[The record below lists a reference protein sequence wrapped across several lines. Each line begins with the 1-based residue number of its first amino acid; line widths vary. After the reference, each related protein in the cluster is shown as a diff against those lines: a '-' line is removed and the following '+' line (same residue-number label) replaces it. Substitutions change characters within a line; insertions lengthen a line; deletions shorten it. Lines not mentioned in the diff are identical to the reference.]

1 MLSLT
6 RRSRSPRLA
15 GPISDTRQRLPQ
27 LRCGASHAYRPSR
40 NPARDLSD
48 RAWRTRSPSPT
59 QARTPLGP
67 FLYISSVRSLAKT
80 HQRASKRAGASGAR
94 CSDHPTVSDHQ
105 PSRNV
110 SGTAVRNRNV
120 NRDHPRTID
129 HPAID
134 HRERLWDRGGQIAT
148 RPFAIFPQKNWKR
161 TRVPDIPPCF
171 AGHLLREGEIGAGA
185 RSRLCRS
192 DASRCITLN
201 CGGDHPDARP
211 STIATSLGPR
221 CAIATRHRGKFPR
234 KKLRLAHKSASRV
247 RFLSNRTLS
256 QHRPMPGPDL
266 S

>member
-1 MLSLT
+1 VAGLDGARMVAIDVAIAHRSPGDVAGWWLGWDLATAFATLGPTTHKHTPDVKTLSPPQAQPPMLSLT

-110 SGTAVRNRNV
+110 SGTAVRNRDV

-148 RPFAIFPQKNWKR
+148 RLFAIFPPKKLEANPR
-161 TRVPDIPPCF
+161 
-171 AGHLLREGEIGAGA
+171 AGHPAM
-185 RSRLCRS
+185 LCR
-192 DASRCITLN
+192 T
-201 CGGDHPDARP
+201 
-211 STIATSLGPR
+211 
-221 CAIATRHRGKFPR
+221 
-234 KKLRLAHKSASRV
+234 SAS
-247 RFLSNRTLS
+247 
-256 QHRPMPGPDL
+256 
-266 S
+266 